1 MERNRQQQGS
11 GQSNQGRDMSQ
22 WRGGTS
28 RQGGGS
34 QTSRQQ
40 SQQGGA
46 QPPGAR
52 QLQSMAEVAVRG
64 TALLW
69 DVQMETA
76 RNLWRMQARTAAMF
90 GVPDCSQFFHFED
103 DRARRLFSASAEQ
116 MLNTAR
122 QARETVVEVQ
132 RQLGRLAEQQT
143 IGITEQVRAQMEQIG
158 RHTEEGL
165 REIEQIAAAEAD
177 QAQGIAQKAMEY
189 EGRDDDREHHDR
201 QRMQESHD
209 TSESASANA
218 DESAQSAERAMQSA
232 SNGVQQ
238 AENEPDEQQTN
249 AQRSGSGS
257 RSHRETRRQEERG
270 RARR

>member
-1 MERNRQQQGS
+1 
-11 GQSNQGRDMSQ
+11 
-22 WRGGTS
+22 
-28 RQGGGS
+28 
-34 QTSRQQ
+34 
-40 SQQGGA
+40 
-46 QPPGAR
+46 
-52 QLQSMAEVAVRG
+52 MAEVAVRG

-76 RNLWRMQARTAAMF
+76 RNLWRTQARTAAMF

-116 MLNTAR
+116 MLNAAR

-177 QAQGIAQKAMEY
+177 QAQGIAQEAMED
-189 EGRDDDREHHDR
+189 EGQDEDREHR
-201 QRMQESHD
+201 NRSMQELRD
-209 TSESASANA
+209 MSESASENAN
-218 DESAQSAERAMQSA
+218 ESAHSAERTMQSA
-232 SNGVQQ
+232 SNGAQQ
-238 AENEPDEQQTN
+238 AENESEEQQAN

-257 RSHRETRRQEERG
+257 RSHRGRQEERG